1 MMKKPIIS
9 VLTGAGISAES
20 GISTFR
26 GTDGLWEGHRIEE
39 VASPDG
45 WHKDFKKVLH
55 FYNLRRS
62 NVVQAKPNEAHTCLA
77 DLEEFMEVRIITQNV
92 DDLHERGGST
102 KILHLHG
109 EIRKSRSTAFPSLI
123 YEIEGEKLNEGDLCE
138 MGFQLRPHIVWFG
151 EEVPLIGQAAE
162 WIAESD
168 VIAVIG
174 TSLNVYPAAGLVH
187 AAKPSIPKF
196 IIDPE
201 IPRNVTVPDFFPI
214 PENATTGV
222 AILRSRLLQMY
233 FG

>member
-1 MMKKPIIS
+1 MKKPIIS

-26 GTDGLWEGHRIEE
+26 GNGGLWDGYHIEE
-39 VASPDG
+39 VASPEG
-45 WHKDFKKVLH
+45 WYNDFRKVLN

-62 NVVQAKPNEAHTCLA
+62 NVVQAKPNLAHIVLA
-77 DLEEFMEVRIITQNV
+77 ELEEFMEVRIITQNV
-92 DDLHERGGST
+92 DDLHERAGSSS
-102 KILHLHG
+102 IMHLHG
-109 EIRKSRSTAFPSLI
+109 EIRKSRSTAFPNLI
-123 YEIEGEKLNEGDLCE
+123 YDVEGETLNEGDLCE

-151 EEVPLIGQAAE
+151 EEVPLIGPAAD

-168 VIAVIG
+168 VLAIIG
-174 TSLNVYPAAGLVH
+174 TSLNVYPAAGLIH
-187 AAKPSIPKF
+187 AARPSIPKF
-196 IIDPE
+196 IIDPD
-201 IPRNVTVPDFFPI
+201 IPETVNFPEFFPI